1 MRNSLLT
8 LLDERRDEISPR
20 MRHII
25 LDLRDDWMRLN
36 QRIDAVTEE
45 IAEIG
50 QVEKDCRNLRT
61 IPVVGPIISTGVVT
75 LFHRGRLSAFS
86 CLKALR
92 RSRPFTAR

>member
-25 LDLRDDWMRLN
+25 LDLRDDGMRLN
-36 QRIDAVTEE
+36 QRIDVVTEE
-45 IAEIG
+45 IAKIG

-61 IPVVGPIISTGVVT
+61 IPGVGPIISTGVVT
-75 LFHRGRLSAFS
+75 LFH
-86 CLKALR
+86 
-92 RSRPFTAR
+92 